1 MFKPIIQFLL
11 VLLFFT
17 NLYSQNI
24 ESEII
29 EINQHIEKSE
39 INDAE
44 AKLNNLLSTD
54 PSYAPGYVS
63 FSKIWLFRANIN
75 KATEHANL
83 AVRIDED
90 FRYWWEEI
98 NSIRT
103 KIKTG
108 TLDVHKKNYNS
119 AIEIFSSLSKEY
131 PKYPEP
137 LYLLGL
143 ANYKQKSFE
152 EAANFFKQS
161 IDLYPDYIKAQKAL
175 INVNKRIRK

>member
-11 VLLFFT
+11 VFLFST

-24 ESEII
+24 ELEII
-29 EINQHIEKSE
+29 EIDQHIERSE
-39 INDAE
+39 INEAE
-44 AKLNNLLSTD
+44 AKLNKILSID

-63 FSKIWLFRANIN
+63 FSKIWLSRANIN

-98 NSIRT
+98 NSFRT

-108 TLDVHKKNYNS
+108 NFDVNKKKYNS

-143 ANYKQKSFE
+143 AHYKQKSFKK
-152 EAANFFKQS
+152 AAKFFKQS
-161 IDLYPDYIKAQKAL
+161 IDLFPNYIKAQKAL
-175 INVNKRIRK
+175 SNVNKRIRK

>member
-1 MFKPIIQFLL
+1 MFKPIIQFLF
-11 VLLFFT
+11 VFLFST
-17 NLYSQNI
+17 NLFSQNI
-24 ESEII
+24 ELEII
-29 EINQHIEKSE
+29 EINHHIERNE
-39 INDAE
+39 INEAE
-44 AKLNNLLSTD
+44 AKLNKILSID

-63 FSKIWLFRANIN
+63 FSKIWLCRANIN

-98 NSIRT
+98 NSFRT

-108 TLDVHKKNYNS
+108 TINVHKKKYDS
-119 AIEIFSSLSKEY
+119 AIEIFSSLSREY

-152 EAANFFKQS
+152 EAAKFFKQS
-161 IDLYPDYIKAQKAL
+161 IDLYPNYIKAQKAL
-175 INVNKRIRK
+175 SNVNKRIRK

>member
-11 VLLFFT
+11 ILSFLT

-24 ESEII
+24 ELEII
-29 EINQHIEKSE
+29 IINQHIERSE
-39 INDAE
+39 INEAE
-44 AKLNNLLSTD
+44 AKLNKILSID
-54 PSYAPGYVS
+54 PSYAPGHVS
-63 FSKIWLFRANIN
+63 FSKIWLCRANIN

-90 FRYWWEEI
+90 LRYWWEEI
-98 NSIRT
+98 NSFRT

-108 TLDVHKKNYNS
+108 TFNVHKKKYNS
-119 AIEIFSSLSKEY
+119 AIEIFSSLSSEY

-152 EAANFFKQS
+152 EAAKFFKQS
-161 IDLYPDYIKAQKAL
+161 IDLYPNYIKAQKAL
-175 INVNKRIRK
+175 SNVNKRIRK

>member
-1 MFKPIIQFLL
+1 MYKPIIQSFL
-11 VLLFFT
+11 VFLFLT

-24 ESEII
+24 ELKII
-29 EINQHIEKSE
+29 EINQHIENSE

-44 AKLNNLLSTD
+44 AKLNKLLLID
-54 PSYAPGYVS
+54 PSYAPGHVS
-63 FSKIWLFRANIN
+63 FSKIWLSRASIN

-90 FRYWWEEI
+90 FRYWWDEI
-98 NSIRT
+98 NRFRT
-103 KIKTG
+103 KIKAG
-108 TLDVHKKNYNS
+108 TADVHKNNYNS

-143 ANYKQKSFE
+143 AHYKQKSFKK
-152 EAANFFKQS
+152 AAKLFKQS
-161 IDLYPDYIKAQKAL
+161 IDLYPNYIKAQRAL
-175 INVNKRIRK
+175 GNVNKRIRK

>member
-11 VLLFFT
+11 ILLFFS
-17 NLYSQNI
+17 NLYSQNT
-24 ESEII
+24 ELEII
-29 EINQHIEKSE
+29 IINQHIQRSE
-39 INDAE
+39 INEAE
-44 AKLNNLLSTD
+44 AKLNKILSID

-63 FSKIWLFRANIN
+63 FSKIWLCRANIN

-83 AVRIDED
+83 AVMIDED

-98 NSIRT
+98 NSFRT
-103 KIKTG
+103 KISIG
-108 TLDVHKKNYNS
+108 TSIVYKKNYNS
-119 AIEIFSSLSKEY
+119 AIEIFSSLSREY

-152 EAANFFKQS
+152 EAAKFFKQS
-161 IDLYPDYIKAQKAL
+161 IDLYPNYNKAQKAL
-175 INVNKRIRK
+175 SNVNKRIRK

>member
-1 MFKPIIQFLL
+1 MFKPIFQFLL
-11 VLLFFT
+11 IFLFLT
-17 NLYSQNI
+17 NLCSQNI
-24 ESEII
+24 ELKMI
-29 EINQHIEKSE
+29 EIDQHIDRSE

-44 AKLNNLLSTD
+44 VKLNKLLSID

-63 FSKIWLFRANIN
+63 FSKIWLSRANIN

-98 NSIRT
+98 NSFRT
-103 KIKTG
+103 KIKAG
-108 TLDVHKKNYNS
+108 TANVHKNNYNS
-119 AIEIFSSLSKEY
+119 AIEIFSNLSKEY

-143 ANYKQKSFE
+143 AHYKQKSFRK
-152 EAANFFKQS
+152 AAKFFKQS
-161 IDLYPDYIKAQKAL
+161 IDLYPNYIKAQKAL
-175 INVNKRIRK
+175 SNVNKRIRK

>member
-11 VLLFFT
+11 GLLFFT

-24 ESEII
+24 ELEII
-29 EINQHIEKSE
+29 EINQHIERSE
-39 INDAE
+39 INEAE
-44 AKLNNLLSTD
+44 SKLNKILSTD

-63 FSKIWLFRANIN
+63 LSKIWLCRANIN

-90 FRYWWEEI
+90 FRYCWEEI
-98 NSIRT
+98 NSFRT

-108 TLDVHKKNYNS
+108 SSNVNKKKYNS

-152 EAANFFKQS
+152 EAAKFFKQS
-161 IDLYPDYIKAQKAL
+161 IDLYPNCLKLEKL
-175 INVNKRIRK
+175 

>member
-1 MFKPIIQFLL
+1 MFKPIIQFFL

-24 ESEII
+24 ELEII
-29 EINQHIEKSE
+29 KINTHIERNEINE
-39 INDAE
+39 AE
-44 AKLNNLLSTD
+44 AKLNKILSID

-63 FSKIWLFRANIN
+63 FSKIWLCRANIN

-90 FRYWWEEI
+90 FRSWWDEI
-98 NSIRT
+98 NNFRT

-108 TLDVHKKNYNS
+108 TSNVHKKNYKS
-119 AIEIFSSLSKEY
+119 AIEIFSSLSRKY
-131 PKYPEP
+131 PRYPEP

-152 EAANFFKQS
+152 EAAKFFKQS
-161 IDLYPDYIKAQKAL
+161 IDLYPNYNKAQKAL
-175 INVNKRIRK
+175 SNVNKRIRK

>member
-44 AKLNNLLSTD
+44 AKLNKLLFTD

-108 TLDVHKKNYNS
+108 TLDVHKKTII
-119 AIEIFSSLSKEY
+119 AQL
-131 PKYPEP
+131 KYF
-137 LYLLGL
+137 L
-143 ANYKQKSFE
+143 AYQK
-152 EAANFFKQS
+152 N
-161 IDLYPDYIKAQKAL
+161 ILNTLNLCIY
-175 INVNKRIRK
+175 